1 MLSAKHKKIAAEMV
15 ELIAKIAKQTS
26 NNILE
31 EFEKYNIKVE
41 GTPKNIEELSAIR
54 DFMANLPKDLEKKK
68 LEIKKCMEI
77 YTTLDMFHYKFDD
90 EEEYDKMWRVYGSP
104 LETMQRIDK

>member
-1 MLSAKHKKIAAEMV
+1 
-15 ELIAKIAKQTS
+15 
-26 NNILE
+26 
-31 EFEKYNIKVE
+31 
-41 GTPKNIEELSAIR
+41 
-54 DFMANLPKDLEKKK
+54 MANLPKDLEKKK
-68 LEIKKCMEI
+68 MEIKKCMEI